1 HSPDAMTLSEAVR
14 REDGRALDMRLL
26 YMNRKAREGQPN
38 PDEAIGR
45 LCSEL
50 WPDMVSNGSFQA
62 CMRVLDSGDGEQ
74 GEFFWTD
81 DATYRPAGYEWRAV
95 RVGSEVLLWVLRDVS
110 DRLRREQAV
119 AEVYE
124 RVVQSLTAATM
135 ARELGDED
143 VMATELAAALAAA
156 KVLATRELPAV
167 PAPKTAASPPPPA
180 RVQADGPV
188 RTLICDDDPVVRR
201 VLRLALDGAYGF
213 TVVAEAADGR
223 EAVAQAELLQP
234 DLVLIDLTMPVM
246 SGDEAIPLVR
256 QAAPDTTVVVIS
268 GLLENAVAPQV
279 EALGAAAYVEK
290 GTPVRVILERL
301 RDVLGV
307 APGPSPDP
315 LK

>member
-1 HSPDAMTLSEAVR
+1 MTASSAASRRWHDQLHRALGGEVDGVLDVLEHSPDAMTLSEAVR

-38 PDEAIGR
+38 PDEAIGE
-45 LCSEL
+45 LCSVL

-74 GEFFWTD
+74 GDFFWTD

-180 RVQADGPV
+180 GSR
-188 RTLICDDDPVVRR
+188 RTDRSGHSSVTTILLFAGSCDWRSTAHTGSRWSPRP
-201 VLRLALDGAYGF
+201 L
-213 TVVAEAADGR
+213 TAE
-223 EAVAQAELLQP
+223 
-234 DLVLIDLTMPVM
+234 
-246 SGDEAIPLVR
+246 
-256 QAAPDTTVVVIS
+256 
-268 GLLENAVAPQV
+268 
-279 EALGAAAYVEK
+279 K
-290 GTPVRVILERL
+290 RL
-301 RDVLGV
+301 RR
-307 APGPSPDP
+307 PSCSSPTWF
-315 LK
+315 